1 MKLLKL
7 TLASAA
13 LAVAAQASVA
23 SAQGFPTRNVVI
35 VVPFP
40 PGGSVDGAARHLAAG
55 LNERTGKNFIV
66 ENRAQGAGG
75 VGGSATVARADPD
88 GYTLLFN
95 ASIHVVQP
103 LINPNVKYD
112 VINDFTH
119 IALVA
124 SGALLV
130 SAPPTVPAKTLSE
143 FFDQLKA
150 DPKRYTLATSGQGSA
165 GHLTIEFLK
174 QQAKVDTPVVA
185 YRGAGPVLN
194 DLVGGHVHLTADPM
208 LSSLPNVQAGKLKA
222 FAVTSAK
229 RSALA
234 PDVPT
239 IAENGLPPFE
249 MLSWYGLWAPKGLDA
264 AAAAYLGK
272 EVREVVGSAAFKAK
286 LAPVGFEPTYRDGA
300 GLRAYMIEEMA
311 RYKPI
316 VEAARIK
323 VE

>member
-1 MKLLKL
+1 MSMLRII
-7 TLASAA
+7 ASVFA
-13 LAVAAQASVA
+13 AVAAWSGP
-23 SAQGFPTRNVVI
+23 AQSQSYPSRNVVI

-40 PGGSVDGAARHLAAG
+40 PGGSVDGAARHLASE
-55 LNERTGKNFIV
+55 LSERTGKTFIV

-103 LINPNVKYD
+103 LINANVKYD
-112 VINDFTH
+112 VVNDFTH

-130 SAPPTVPAKTLSE
+130 TTHPGVPAKTLGE
-143 FFDQLKA
+143 FFAALKA
-150 DPKRYTLATSGQGSA
+150 DPKRYTLATSGLGSA
-165 GHLTIEFLK
+165 GHLTLEFLK
-174 QQAKVDTPVVA
+174 QQAKVDTPIVA

-208 LSSLPNVQAGKLKA
+208 LSSLPNVQAGKLRA

-229 RSALA
+229 RSSLA

-264 AAAAYLGK
+264 AAAQFLGK
-272 EVREVVGSAAFKAK
+272 EVAAVVASSVFKGK
-286 LAPVGFEPTYRDGA
+286 LAPVGFEPTYRDGP
-300 GLRAYMIEEMA
+300 GLRAYIIQEMT

-316 VEAARIK
+316 VEAAKIK